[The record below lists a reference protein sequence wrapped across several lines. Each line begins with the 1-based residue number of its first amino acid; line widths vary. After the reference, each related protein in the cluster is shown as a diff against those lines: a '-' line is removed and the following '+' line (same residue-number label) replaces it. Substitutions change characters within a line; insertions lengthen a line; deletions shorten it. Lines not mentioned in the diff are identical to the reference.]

1 MTLDIP
7 KYNEL
12 FKQKDV
18 RETTSDKA
26 LTTDTFITFSAN
38 SDLTQERTLT
48 AGEGIDLTDGGANT
62 TLTISGEDTSTT
74 NKGIIEI
81 ATEDEVQTGTD
92 TARAVTPDTL
102 QSVLMPI
109 GAIVSW
115 LKSYASTPATLPT
128 GWVECDGAVLSDA
141 DSVYDGQTLPDLN
154 GDNRFLR
161 GNSTSG
167 GTGGSSS
174 ASHTHDTAWGFFDTT
189 EFFISTLAKFKA
201 TATTSTS
208 YEWTSPALD
217 VHTSGPGEGQ
227 LMKTD
232 TTAINTEPPYY
243 NVVWIMRIK

>member
-26 LTTDTFITFSAN
+26 LSTDTFVTFSAN
-38 SDLTQERTLT
+38 SDLTKERVLT

-167 GTGGSSS
+167 GTGGSST
-174 ASHTHDTAWGFFDTT
+174 HTLTIAEMPNHEHSEAVDGNLVYKGSGSSPKITKTNTGNN
-189 EFFISTLAKFKA
+189 STIEV
-201 TATTSTS
+201 TSWKGGNGAH
-208 YEWTSPALD
+208 EN
-217 VHTSGPGEGQ
+217 
-227 LMKTD
+227 K
-232 TTAINTEPPYY
+232 PPYY